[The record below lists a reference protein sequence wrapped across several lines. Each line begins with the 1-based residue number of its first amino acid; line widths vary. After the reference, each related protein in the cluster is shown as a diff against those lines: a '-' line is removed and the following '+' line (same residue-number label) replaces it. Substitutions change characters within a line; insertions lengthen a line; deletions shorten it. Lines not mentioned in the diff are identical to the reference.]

1 MTGFS
6 VKMLRFELREPPVV
20 TSRSLLDG
28 ILSVSRM
35 ELCGSA
41 AGSGE
46 DREIDTEAVLAAA
59 RVRLVDLGSKLE
71 SGGLGRIA
79 RAARERRE

>member
-6 VKMLRFELREPPVV
+6 VKMLRFESREPPVV

-35 ELCGSA
+35 ELCGTA
-41 AGSGE
+41 DGSGE
-46 DREIDTEAVLAAA
+46 DREIDTGTVSAAA
-59 RVRLVDLGSKLE
+59 RVRLVGLCSKLE
-71 SGGLGRIA
+71 SGGLGRVA
-79 RAARERRE
+79 RAARGRRE